1 MLTYRFFVGFA
12 SEYLERVTSTRPGS
26 NGSLTVSVGLPS
38 NTKKTFDKE
47 SKSDEKIDTELY
59 AELVKLDTRL
69 GTKAS
74 DQLHKCLL
82 HTTRSDI
89 IKV

>member
-1 MLTYRFFVGFA
+1 MLTYRYFVGFA
-12 SEYLERVTSTRPGS
+12 SEYLERVTSTRPVSEG
-26 NGSLTVSVGLPS
+26 LTVSVGLPS

-82 HTTRSDI
+82 HTTRSDV

>member
-1 MLTYRFFVGFA
+1 MLTNRFSVGFA
-12 SEYLERVTSTRPGS
+12 SQYLERVTSTRPVS
-26 NGSLTVSVGLPS
+26 NDGLTVSVGLPS
-38 NTKKTFDKE
+38 TFDKE
-47 SKSDEKIDTELY
+47 SRSDEKIDKELY

-82 HTTRSDI
+82 YTTRSDI